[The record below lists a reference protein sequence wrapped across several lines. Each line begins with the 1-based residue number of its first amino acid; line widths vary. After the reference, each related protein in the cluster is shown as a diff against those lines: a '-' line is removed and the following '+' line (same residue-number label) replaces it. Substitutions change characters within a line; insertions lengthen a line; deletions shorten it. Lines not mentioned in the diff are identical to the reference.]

1 MNEKYL
7 AALMAQLFTEAQVAG
22 AVPGINVDEQG
33 LIFARDLIS
42 MSNDVYMEEMPAPV
56 ALTMFQ
62 QEPGINEGL
71 SGRVIACTPR
81 RAWLKSWRHSVQICR

>member
-42 MSNDVYMEEMPAPV
+42 PCQ
-56 ALTMFQ
+56 TMFTWKKC
-62 QEPGINEGL
+62 PL
-71 SGRVIACTPR
+71 R
-81 RAWLKSWRHSVQICR
+81 

>member
-42 MSNDVYMEEMPAPV
+42 MS
-56 ALTMFQ
+56 TMFTWKK
-62 QEPGINEGL
+62 
-71 SGRVIACTPR
+71 CPR
-81 RAWLKSWRHSVQICR
+81 RSR

>member
-7 AALMAQLFTEAQVAG
+7 AALMAQLFTEAQVTGAMAG
-22 AVPGINVDEQG
+22 VNTDEQG

-42 MSNDVYMEEMPAPV
+42 MSKDVYMEEMPAPV

-62 QEPGINEGL
+62 QEPGLTKGL
-71 SGRVIACTPR
+71 SGRGIACTR
-81 RAWLKSWRHSVQICR
+81 HKVWQKSWRHSVLICR